1 MTSSFLLAGSVAALP
16 VAMILPVWSFTSAPD
31 NFGITF
37 SLNVIRICLG
47 DAVVAA
53 PGAGSA
59 AWNCGWA
66 NAAPLNK
73 LAVNMVIAARMVI
86 LGTYFSFGVT
96 KLFGARVAEFVEVKH
111 RAGRA

>member
-1 MTSSFLLAGSVAALP
+1 
-16 VAMILPVWSFTSAPD
+16 MILPVWSFTSAPD

-47 DAVVAA
+47 DAVVTA

-59 AWNCGWA
+59 AWNSGWA

-73 LAVNMVIAARMVI
+73 LTVNIVIAARVVI
-86 LGTYFSFGVT
+86 LGTYFSFGVNET
-96 KLFGARVAEFVEVKH
+96 FRCSGCRVHQVEHRQVR
-111 RAGRA
+111 RAGASGGHKAPP